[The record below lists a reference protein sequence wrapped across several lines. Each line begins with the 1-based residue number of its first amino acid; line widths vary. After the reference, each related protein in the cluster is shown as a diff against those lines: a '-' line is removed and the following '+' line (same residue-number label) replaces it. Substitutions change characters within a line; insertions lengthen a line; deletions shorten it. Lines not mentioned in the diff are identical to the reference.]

1 MELCTNKELEPFGKS
16 LILPICY
23 GGKVQRETS
32 DDKFNQLKIT
42 SVIRQKGQISKR
54 VFQENKGS
62 QISKQR
68 TFLDCFSENL
78 ACFVFL
84 KHSF

>member
-32 DDKFNQLKIT
+32 DNKFNQLKIT

-62 QISKQR
+62 QIFQTTNIS
-68 TFLDCFSENL
+68 
-78 ACFVFL
+78 
-84 KHSF
+84 